1 MIHCAKSKITDFMRV
16 LLLYNYYKN
25 CFLYFYTISMKKID
39 LRSSKR
45 IIVSCTSFES
55 KKDSSTWFRL
65 KYIQTTFDENHKSS
79 TWKLIPQD
87 EIKNLSV
94 SKVSLGA
101 EFEKMSDDEICQ
113 ELQGKS
119 ILMTTSLGD

>member
-1 MIHCAKSKITDFMRV
+1 
-16 LLLYNYYKN
+16 
-25 CFLYFYTISMKKID
+25 MKKID

-45 IIVSCTSFES
+45 IIVSCSPFTSS
-55 KKDSSTWFRL
+55 KDSSTRFRL

-94 SKVSLGA
+94 SKVSLGS
-101 EFEKMSDDEICQ
+101 EFEKMSDSEICQ

-119 ILMTTSLGD
+119 ILMTTSIGD